1 MKICIATSS
10 FPINRNEVYHHFLKE
25 LIDILNQKGHE
36 VTILTQ
42 DKKGDKEIIFPNA
55 DVVWFPWKMTEQRVL
70 AQVSLKSFSNIF
82 SIISLFIN
90 GVKYSNRIAKEKKID
105 VFICLWIVPS
115 GLYIFL
121 KNVFFKKTPY
131 MLWSLGSDVYTNKD
145 NFIRRLILKL
155 IIRKSKAV
163 FADGFELCDIINKI
177 SGRQCDF
184 LPTFQRIKIPETT
197 IISNDNV
204 KKQTTFLYVGR
215 LAPVKGTDILIDA
228 IKLIKKEHGNMNFR
242 CNIIGD
248 GDLMNDLIRE
258 IKENDLGEN
267 VFLLGWIKD
276 ENILAE
282 YYKQADCVIIPSRSE
297 SIPIVLS
304 EAMQFGKPMITST
317 AGDMAFLVK
326 KYNLGIVV
334 EKENAADLATAIKTF
349 IELPTTVYKDDQD
362 KLMANLIFENNNQK
376 LLRELK

>member
-25 LIDILNQKGHE
+25 LIDILNQMGHE

-204 KKQTTFLYVGR
+204 KKQTTFLYVDR
-215 LAPVKGTDILIDA
+215 K
-228 IKLIKKEHGNMNFR
+228 
-242 CNIIGD
+242 
-248 GDLMNDLIRE
+248 
-258 IKENDLGEN
+258 
-267 VFLLGWIKD
+267 
-276 ENILAE
+276 
-282 YYKQADCVIIPSRSE
+282 S
-297 SIPIVLS
+297 
-304 EAMQFGKPMITST
+304 
-317 AGDMAFLVK
+317 
-326 KYNLGIVV
+326 VV
-334 EKENAADLATAIKTF
+334 
-349 IELPTTVYKDDQD
+349 
-362 KLMANLIFENNNQK
+362 
-376 LLRELK
+376 